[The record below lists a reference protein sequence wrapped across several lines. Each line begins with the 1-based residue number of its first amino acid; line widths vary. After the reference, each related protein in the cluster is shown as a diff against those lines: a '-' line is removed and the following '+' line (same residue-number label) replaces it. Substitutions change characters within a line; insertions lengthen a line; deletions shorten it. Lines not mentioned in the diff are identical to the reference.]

1 MNFNKLKNYRWC
13 EKKIIIFKHSSLS
26 LRAHLSSALLPYR
39 QTCLTGTFY
48 RYKSLVIIEH
58 QLPYSPSG
66 NPIIKWSTYVSQSIF
81 SPPLNKSWWHH
92 LNLLLLILTQMI
104 QTKQYDKKKVR
115 GRSGD
120 TNKKKK
126 KKSIDPPLGLSSAMF
141 CEDNPG
147 ACPKSSVIASPHWRA
162 DRNRECSNSI
172 WIMYANEAR
181 REVTLG
187 HFYLKDAVIKITRPK
202 MQQLCQQINFRC
214 CSKLLV
220 CGKTRN
226 TL

>member
-1 MNFNKLKNYRWC
+1 MW
-13 EKKIIIFKHSSLS
+13 KKIIIFKHSSLS

-104 QTKQYDKKKVR
+104 QTKQYDKKKYV
-115 GRSGD
+115 GGAV
-120 TNKKKK
+120 TQTKKKK
-126 KKSIDPPLGLSSAMF
+126 RNQLIHLSVCLRQCSAKTIRVRARSHPSLRHRTDGPI
-141 CEDNPG
+141 EIE
-147 ACPKSSVIASPHWRA
+147 SVQIQFGS
-162 DRNRECSNSI
+162 C
-172 WIMYANEAR
+172 
-181 REVTLG
+181 
-187 HFYLKDAVIKITRPK
+187 
-202 MQQLCQQINFRC
+202 MQMRHGV
-214 CSKLLV
+214 K
-220 CGKTRN
+220 
-226 TL
+226 